1 MKILQY
7 VEKKYCWLT
16 SIFTHSQILKK
27 KLNVI
32 IRNNDIAYFFNTF
45 CNKTWFCFLLP
56 NVECPLGYFGKG
68 CTEHCSGHCIKGEPC
83 DHISG
88 ECTNGCQDGYTGV
101 RCSDCKKMK

>member
-1 MKILQY
+1 MRYFL
-7 VEKKYCWLT
+7 LN
-16 SIFTHSQILKK
+16 FTAV
-27 KLNVI
+27 KLPLYIMV
-32 IRNNDIAYFFNTF
+32 YSFFNTF
-45 CNKTWFCFLLP
+45 CNKTSFCFLLP

>member
-1 MKILQY
+1 MVY
-7 VEKKYCWLT
+7 
-16 SIFTHSQILKK
+16 S
-27 KLNVI
+27 
-32 IRNNDIAYFFNTF
+32 FFNTF
-45 CNKTWFCFLLP
+45 CNKTSFCFLLP
-56 NVECPLGYFGKG
+56 NVECPLGYFGKD